1 MLSFPVNYTACEL
14 QDAEDSIEDKKQK
27 EEIPLVL
34 SAPPDRKARKLLR
47 GTGIDEPLTP
57 CVEGKVRSHVTK
69 FSPSPIFPP
78 QWWI

>member
-1 MLSFPVNYTACEL
+1 MHHRCLCVVFAVNYSVCEW

-34 SAPPDRKARKLLR
+34 SAPPDRKTRKLLR

-57 CVEGKVRSHVTK
+57 CVEGKVC
-69 FSPSPIFPP
+69 
-78 QWWI
+78 